1 MIKEWRQNIRKHLE
15 DPDDENAHHNPF
27 ANLFRQRV
35 FDDPAE
41 EEAESGDDDRNDDC
55 GPEHE
60 AFAEYSFVH
69 SQLS

>member
-1 MIKEWRQNIRKHLE
+1 MIEERRQDIRKHLK

-27 ANLFRQRV
+27 ANLFRQGV
-35 FDDPAE
+35 FDDLAE
-41 EEAESGDDDRNDDC
+41 QEAECSDNGRNDNR

-69 SQLS
+69 D